1 MTYPIHI
8 LTRADWR
15 YLLAVNGAGAVI
27 IFTVCTIAVLLN

>member
-15 YLLAVNGAGAVI
+15 YLLAVNGAAAFAIVLICLIGAAI
-27 IFTVCTIAVLLN
+27 